1 MKNIKSRLKLS
12 AISVLLGLASS
23 SLYAEEAFL
32 VKGFQLS
39 GALETLSEDAQLS
52 VAKSLSKY
60 QGTQTLT
67 NLKTAQLE
75 LQAVLDKIEPNKFDV
90 ILPQQTITDGNII
103 FELVSKSV
111 AESQVFYKASKGY
124 SEENIARSLPS
135 LKQGKVY
142 EDGRQWFDLREF
154 NMAKENPLKVTR
166 VHYELNPK
174 NKTSNLIIAGFS
186 PFGKTRS
193 FISYDNFGARE
204 FNYQRVSLGFVNA
217 NLTGHDDVLNLNAL
231 TNVKAPSKSYAVGV
245 GYTYPFYS
253 KHQSLSLYTSMSY
266 ADSNDIDGL
275 PSAINRK
282 LSKGQSISAN
292 LKWSYYLPTF
302 NLGMEDQ
309 FKINLGY
316 NYRHINQTSELN
328 RLGETK
334 KKFAVSGVSAGIDG
348 HIQFTPKTIFNIDLT
363 HHYYASKLPGS
374 FGMERIGETFN
385 RSYHIS
391 TASLGLSQEFAQ
403 GWHFSSQL
411 SGQFTLQDIS
421 SIDLF
426 SVTGTYG
433 VRGFKYGGAS
443 GERGLVW
450 RNELSMPKYTR
461 FQISPYAFYDAGQ
474 FRYNSENAKTYGE
487 DMHTVSSAGLGIK
500 TSPTQNLSL
509 DAFVARRFANANSD
523 NLNGNKKRT
532 SSPTTFWGRLTF
544 SF

>member
-1 MKNIKSRLKLS
+1 
-12 AISVLLGLASS
+12 
-23 SLYAEEAFL
+23 
-32 VKGFQLS
+32 
-39 GALETLSEDAQLS
+39 
-52 VAKSLSKY
+52 
-60 QGTQTLT
+60 
-67 NLKTAQLE
+67 
-75 LQAVLDKIEPNKFDV
+75 
-90 ILPQQTITDGNII
+90 
-103 FELVSKSV
+103 
-111 AESQVFYKASKGY
+111 
-124 SEENIARSLPS
+124 
-135 LKQGKVY
+135 
-142 EDGRQWFDLREF
+142 
-154 NMAKENPLKVTR
+154 
-166 VHYELNPK
+166 
-174 NKTSNLIIAGFS
+174 
-186 PFGKTRS
+186 
-193 FISYDNFGARE
+193 
-204 FNYQRVSLGFVNA
+204 
-217 NLTGHDDVLNLNAL
+217 
-231 TNVKAPSKSYAVGV
+231 
-245 GYTYPFYS
+245 
-253 KHQSLSLYTSMSY
+253 
-266 ADSNDIDGL
+266 
-275 PSAINRK
+275 
-282 LSKGQSISAN
+282 
-292 LKWSYYLPTF
+292 
-302 NLGMEDQ
+302 
-309 FKINLGY
+309 
-316 NYRHINQTSELN
+316 
-328 RLGETK
+328 
-334 KKFAVSGVSAGIDG
+334 SGVSAGIDG